1 MAKSAIRG
9 ITTSYRGAKRVR
21 HTHYTIVAIGEGTDP
36 ATLVGAKVLWT
47 LEGFP
52 RMLGQVVA
60 SHGRG
65 GAVRV
70 RWKKGFPG
78 QGLGTPVEIVVG

>member
-47 LEGFP
+47 LG
-52 RMLGQVVA
+52 A
-60 SHGRG
+60 SLACWGRSWPAMAG
-65 GAVRV
+65 GAR
-70 RWKKGFPG
+70 
-78 QGLGTPVEIVVG
+78 

>member
-1 MAKSAIRG
+1 
-9 ITTSYRGAKRVR
+9 
-21 HTHYTIVAIGEGTDP
+21 
-36 ATLVGAKVLWT
+36 
-47 LEGFP
+47 
-52 RMLGQVVA
+52 MLGQVVA